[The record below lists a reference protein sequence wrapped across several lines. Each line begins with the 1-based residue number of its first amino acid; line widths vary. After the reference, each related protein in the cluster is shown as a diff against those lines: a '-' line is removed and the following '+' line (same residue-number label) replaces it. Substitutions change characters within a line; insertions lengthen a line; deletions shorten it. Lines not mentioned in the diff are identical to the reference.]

1 MGPAGPEMENG
12 LKIDWKGIEWIL
24 KLRRIALL
32 TVVRL
37 RRAENGGMFEFDIL
51 DFLLNLVDVI
61 LNLLDLDI
69 ITVITVSSG
78 GVTVYPT
85 RRSDES
91 REW

>member
-1 MGPAGPEMENG
+1 
-12 LKIDWKGIEWIL
+12 
-24 KLRRIALL
+24 
-32 TVVRL
+32 
-37 RRAENGGMFEFDIL
+37 MFEFDIL

-85 RRSDES
+85 HRSDES
-91 REW
+91 RE